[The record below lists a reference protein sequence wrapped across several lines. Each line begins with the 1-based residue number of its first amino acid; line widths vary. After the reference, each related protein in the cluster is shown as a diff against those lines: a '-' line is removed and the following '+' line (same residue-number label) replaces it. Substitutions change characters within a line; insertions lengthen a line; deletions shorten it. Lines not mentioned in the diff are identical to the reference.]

1 MATHQD
7 TDRILISVKDLYF
20 QKEKNHQH
28 VEKLGLMHVKV
39 EETLI
44 LVLMLTCVKH
54 TLQKFVLQ
62 PSLLIP
68 TNRHLHSSN
77 LDKLSYKLNRR
88 VLNPTNLEK
97 TNVSLACSIFD
108 ETTISA
114 CKFYRNSSG
123 VITFLNYGESGI

>member
-1 MATHQD
+1 MPCTCIPHMATHQD
-7 TDRILISVKDLYF
+7 TDQILMSVKDLYF

-54 TLQKFVLQ
+54 TLQEIVLQ
-62 PSLLIP
+62 PNLLIP

-77 LDKLSYKLNRR
+77 QDKLSLKPAMSISFRQL
-88 VLNPTNLEK
+88 LESE
-97 TNVSLACSIFD
+97 VSHAQSLLKFSD
-108 ETTISA
+108 LLISE
-114 CKFYRNSSG
+114 
-123 VITFLNYGESGI
+123 L